1 MGHHVLVVDDE
12 DDIRDWLKLNLSL
25 EGWQVDEARS
35 GEDALRYCAAA
46 TPDLIILDQRMPG
59 KTGLQTARALRRIG
73 SEARIILF
81 SAFMSPEMARQAKRV
96 RATAISKV
104 DHPALFRLLHVMD
117 LEITAADHSAHVTRS
132 PD

>member
-12 DDIRDWLKLNLSL
+12 DDIRDWLRLNLRL

-35 GEDALRYCAAA
+35 GEEAIRYCAEAS
-46 TPDLIILDQRMPG
+46 PDLIILDQRMAG

-81 SAFMSPEMARQAKRV
+81 SAFMSPDMAKQAKRV
-96 RATAISKV
+96 RATPISKV
-104 DHPALFRLLHVMD
+104 DHPALFRLLHALD
-117 LEITAADHSAHVTRS
+117 LEMTAADSRR
-132 PD
+132 